1 MRGCLAKGNDVY
13 IISALCVRHV
23 HDLPEQQTKEID
35 SHLAVGHTIIF
46 LSDNWP
52 IEDTL
57 ASGEIKR
64 ILLNVDL
71 SL

>member
-13 IISALCVRHV
+13 IVSARCVGHV

-35 SHLAVGHTIIF
+35 SHLAESHTIIF
-46 LSDNWP
+46 LSDDWP
-52 IEDTL
+52 IENTL
-57 ASGEIKR
+57 ASGEITR
-64 ILLNVDL
+64 MWLDVDL

>member
-1 MRGCLAKGNDVY
+1 MA
-13 IISALCVRHV
+13 H
-23 HDLPEQQTKEID
+23 EQQTKEID

-52 IEDTL
+52 IEVTL

-64 ILLNVDL
+64 MLLDVDL
-71 SL
+71 SV

>member
-13 IISALCVRHV
+13 IVSALCVGHV
-23 HDLPEQQTKEID
+23 RDLPEQLTKEID

-46 LSDNWP
+46 LSDDWP

-64 ILLNVDL
+64 KLLDVNL

>member
-13 IISALCVRHV
+13 FVSALCVGHV
-23 HDLPEQQTKEID
+23 HNLLEQQTKEID
-35 SHLAVGHTIIF
+35 SHLAVGHPIIF
-46 LSDNWP
+46 LSDDWP

-64 ILLNVDL
+64 ILLDVDL